1 MPNQSIATSQ
11 AAGDA
16 RGRIGTIAAGRQAP
30 LDRSRSVSRARREG
44 TPAMPQDDSDL
55 LASPDEVRNLT
66 DPQDSLQALVSGIGQ
81 LQEQIQAVHKQH
93 TAEQPQQPTE
103 QEKESENADDPYRLS
118 ARWGPREAKQKRMS
132 SMLLARPPVT
142 AVPDDLERLLLRL
155 KREIKTIE
163 TSLAEKMDRVE
174 RQIQKLPDAQPKR
187 KDETAELKA
196 TDAKQGARA
205 ESDELDVDTD
215 AMEGALS
222 TLEAAAAVER
232 LAAEVKPED
241 IRRTIWVRV
250 RPLCWLQAGCYMH
263 SF

>member
-1 MPNQSIATSQ
+1 MPIDQPPVTPGDDRGWQ
-11 AAGDA
+11 AVAS
-16 RGRIGTIAAGRQAP
+16 AP

-55 LASPDEVRNLT
+55 LASADDVRNLT

-103 QEKESENADDPYRLS
+103 QEKEKENADDPYRLS
-118 ARWGPREAKQKRMS
+118 ARWGAREAKQKHMS

-163 TSLAEKMDRVE
+163 TSLVEKMDSVE

-187 KDETAELKA
+187 KDEPAELKA

-205 ESDELDVDTD
+205 ESDDLGVDTD
-215 AMEGALS
+215 AMERARD
-222 TLEAAAAVER
+222 TFEAAAAMER

-241 IRRTIWVRV
+241 MRRTIWVRV